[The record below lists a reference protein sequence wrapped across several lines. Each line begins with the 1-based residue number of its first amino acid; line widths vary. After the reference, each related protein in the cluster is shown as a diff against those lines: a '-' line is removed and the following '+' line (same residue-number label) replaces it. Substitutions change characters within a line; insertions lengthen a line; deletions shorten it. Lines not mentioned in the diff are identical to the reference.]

1 MTYVVILEFPKEWR
15 VSFECSIVYLLQDEY
30 IHICWYMLIIVLTHT
45 SHIHMYIYICAYIY
59 TSICIDRFDVLGHK
73 ARAFEDFEGDSTD
86 NVYDI
91 T

>member
-1 MTYVVILEFPKEWR
+1 MLIHVDNCTYTHITYTYV
-15 VSFECSIVYLLQDEY
+15 
-30 IHICWYMLIIVLTHT
+30 
-45 SHIHMYIYICAYIY
+45 YIYIYAHIYIY